1 MLLPSAELKN
11 LHKRVPILLSGKELP
26 ANCDIRYGQFYYF
39 FMFNE
44 AGELTDVADMSNGLT
59 MRTQKGMSLPKAF
72 LDMVAESMK
81 ITTSL
86 ASCERDYL
94 ESKGSK
100 KSYKKL
106 TKKLTELERIGSL
119 RVAAFLRENAA
130 KTADP
135 ILTRRRSLSVETTA
149 VKRQVINKKA
159 IDSFADR
166 IEKFLGDHP
175 GHLDAD
181 EILGDYLKV
190 ALRYS
195 FDVSQ
200 RCQTLADTWR
210 QSASESNRVAINSL
224 ADKLLGLAD
233 QHTGSVQSQLDKMEM
248 KKKKSYDAL
257 RLYAQVGD
265 AEKTLELLKETTSFP
280 VMRPVHAAWRT
291 KAKAKLAGQN

>member
-106 TKKLTELERIGSL
+106 TKKLAGLERIGSL

-135 ILTRRRSLSVETTA
+135 TLTRRRALSVETAA

-159 IDSFADR
+159 IDSLAR
-166 IEKFLGDHP
+166 QIEKFLGDHP
-175 GHLDAD
+175 GHSDAD

-200 RCQTLADTWR
+200 RCRALADGWR
-210 QSASESNRVAINSL
+210 QAARENNRAAINSL
-224 ADKLLGLAD
+224 ADRLVKLGEEHA
-233 QHTGSVQSQLDKMEM
+233 GSVQSQLDKM

-291 KAKAKLAGQN
+291 KANEKLAGQK